1 MIISR
6 NWLQT
11 YFKEKLPSADKIA
24 ELLIFHAFEVESVEK
39 QDDDF
44 IFDIK
49 VLPDRAHDC
58 LSHRGIARELA
69 VHLGTKILEKK
80 KLLKISDEKA
90 NHVLYINVLEPGQC
104 PRYTG
109 LAIEGITVSPSPDWL
124 KDYLE
129 SIGQK
134 SINNIVDATNF
145 VMFDLGQPLHAFDA
159 DKIDGAITVRNANSK
174 EKITTLDGKEL
185 VLDEDALVITDDKEP
200 LAIAGIKGGKR
211 AEVDTET
218 KNIIL
223 EAANFFSTGVRKT
236 SKHLG
241 IQTDSSKRF
250 ENELS
255 PEKTKEAI
263 EVVANLIL
271 EIAGDGNTKV
281 GDIIDVY
288 PRRGAPY
295 VVGISAQEVSRALGI
310 SVSQDEVESI
320 FKKFD
325 FTYRIVKPAEEV
337 VSLSQNLAGIPYKF
351 GASVVFDAPNA
362 FDCSSFIAY
371 LFAQSGVAVPRM
383 AVDQYAFGARVEVS
397 ELKPGDVVFSNTGVG
412 KIYYETV
419 GFMRGT
425 KIPQGVDHC
434 GLYMGDGKVIHATR
448 HQGKVVMEELA
459 SSEQF
464 KNIVGYGRMVDKEDQ
479 TRLAVTIP
487 HERLDIR
494 IKENL
499 IEEIGRTYGYDKI
512 PALAISAVTGKIAVN
527 KPFFY
532 ANKIRDVLVREG
544 FSEVYTSSFMKSGNV
559 AVENPIAT
567 DKGFLRNDLRGN
579 LLKSLELNFRNAPLL
594 GLQSVKIFEIG
605 RVFKKISEEKTILAI
620 GVEGKKSRQE
630 IEKIVEILTGEI
642 GSDCN
647 GDIKYH
653 GEMAVM
659 EIDMDT
665 LIGKL
670 PQPVEYAAPR
680 AYSKEN
686 QVYQKISLY
695 PFISRDIAV
704 WTPTETKESDV
715 LSIINKKAGELLV
728 RTELFDVFEKEGRIS
743 YAFRLVFQSRERTLT
758 DDEVN
763 IIMET
768 IAKTMNSNPGWE
780 VR

>member
-11 YFKEKLPSADKIA
+11 YFKEKLPSADKVA
-24 ELLIFHAFEVESVEK
+24 ELLIFHSFEVESVEK

-58 LSHRGIARELA
+58 LSHRGVARELA
-69 VHLGTKILEKK
+69 VHLGTKIIEKK
-80 KLLKISDEKA
+80 KPFEISGEKA
-90 NHVLYINVLEPGQC
+90 KRTLHINVLEPGRC
-104 PRYTG
+104 RRYTG
-109 LAIEGITVSPSPDWL
+109 LAIEGIKVGPSPDWL
-124 KDYLE
+124 RGHLE

-134 SINNIVDATNF
+134 SINNVVDATNF

-159 DKIDGAITVRNANSK
+159 DKVDGAITVRNANSK

-185 VLDEDALVITDDKEP
+185 VLDGDTLVIADDKES

-211 AEVDTET
+211 AEVNSET

-223 EAANFFSTGVRKT
+223 EAANFFPTGVRKT

-263 EVVANLIL
+263 EAAANLIL

-281 GDIIDVY
+281 GDIVDVY

-295 VVGISAQEVSRALGI
+295 VVGISAKEVSRVLGTP
-310 SVSQDEVESI
+310 VSQDEIESI

-325 FTYRIVKPAEEV
+325 FTYRIAEPVEEV

-383 AVDQYAFGARVEVS
+383 AVDQYAFGVRIEAP

-419 GFMRGT
+419 EFIKGT

-434 GLYMGDGKVIHATR
+434 GLYVGDGKIIHATR
-448 HQGKVVMEELA
+448 HQGKVVIEELA

-464 KNIVGYGRMVDKEDQ
+464 KNVVGYGRMADKEER
-479 TRLAVTIP
+479 TRFAVTIP
-487 HERLDIR
+487 YERLDIR

-512 PALAISAVTGKIAVN
+512 PALAISAASGKIAVN

-579 LLKSLELNFRNAPLL
+579 LLKSLELNSRNAPLL
-594 GLQSVKIFEIG
+594 GLKSVKIFEIG

-620 GVEGKKSRQE
+620 GVADEKPRQE
-630 IEKIVEILTGEI
+630 IEKIVKILTEEI
-642 GSDCN
+642 GSDLN
-647 GDIKYH
+647 GDIKQD
-653 GEMAVM
+653 GEMAVI
-659 EIDMDT
+659 EIDMDM
-665 LIGKL
+665 LIEKL
-670 PQPVEYAAPR
+670 QQPADYVAASP
-680 AYSKEN
+680 SFKED
-686 QVYQKISLY
+686 QVYQKISPY
-695 PFISRDIAV
+695 PFILRDIAV
-704 WTPTETKESDV
+704 WTPAETKESDV
-715 LSIINKKAGELLV
+715 LSIIKEKAGELLV
-728 RTELFDVFEKEGRIS
+728 CTKLFDVFEKEGRIS
-743 YAFRLVFQSRERTLT
+743 YAFRLVFQSHERTLT
-758 DDEVN
+758 DEEVN
-763 IIMET
+763 TIMET